1 LLSLERLGMKFGLG
15 TMRRLCD
22 ALGHPERQFRSIL
35 IAGTNGKGSV
45 TAMVHQGLVA
55 AGHRAGR
62 YTSPHLERLEERFV
76 VGNREASRDD
86 LNEAAAVIRTTVESL
101 EAAGD
106 LETSPTFF
114 ECATAM
120 AFELFRKAEME
131 IAVLEVGLGG
141 RLDATNVVEPVAVAI
156 TSIDYD
162 HQAQLGS
169 TLEAI
174 AYEKAGVIRPGIPV
188 VCGPLPPGADN
199 VIVQTCREQGAR
211 LLRASSWTGLED
223 LPGAAAPALR
233 GAHQRENARVAGC
246 LLQELDALGV
256 QVDEAS
262 RRSGILDVEWPGRLE
277 TLRWRGAEVLLDAA
291 HNPAGARALA
301 DYLRETGWTPAT
313 LVFGALEDKDVRSM
327 LAELAPACG
336 AIVCTTPASPRAL
349 GAEVLA
355 TLAKGVAGAEWT
367 VSAIPEPE
375 RALEFAVGA
384 SGQVVA
390 AGSIFLIG
398 RLRGILRAR

>member
-1 LLSLERLGMKFGLG
+1 MKFGLG

-291 HNPAGARALA
+291 HNPAGACALA
-301 DYLRETGWTPAT
+301 EYLRETGWTPAT

-336 AIVCTTPASPRAL
+336 AIVCTTPVSPRAL
-349 GAEVLA
+349 QAEVLA

>member
-1 LLSLERLGMKFGLG
+1 MKFGLG

-120 AFELFRKAEME
+120 AFELFRKEE
-131 IAVLEVGLGG
+131 IEIGVLEVGLGG

-336 AIVCTTPASPRAL
+336 AIVCTTPVSPRAL
-349 GAEVLA
+349 QAEVLA

>member
-1 LLSLERLGMKFGLG
+1 MKFGLG

-35 IAGTNGKGSV
+35 VAGTNGKGSV

-76 VGNREASRDD
+76 VGNRETSRDD

-349 GAEVLA
+349 QAEVLA

>member
-1 LLSLERLGMKFGLG
+1 MKFGLG

-349 GAEVLA
+349 QAEVLA

>member
-1 LLSLERLGMKFGLG
+1 MKFGLG
-15 TMRRLCD
+15 TMRKLCD

-35 IAGTNGKGSV
+35 VAGTNGKGSV
-45 TAMVHQGLVA
+45 TAMVHQGLLA

-62 YTSPHLERLEERFV
+62 STSPHLERLEERFV
-76 VGNREASRDD
+76 VGNREAGRDD
-86 LNEAAAVIRTTVESL
+86 LNRVAAVIRTTVESL
-101 EAAGD
+101 EVAGD

-120 AFELFRKAEME
+120 AFELFRQEAIE

-141 RLDATNVVEPVAVAI
+141 RLDATNVVEPAAVAI

-188 VCGPLPPGADN
+188 VCGPLPRGADD

-211 LLRASSWTGLED
+211 LVRASSWRGLEE
-223 LPGAAAPALR
+223 LAGTAAPALR

-256 QVDEAS
+256 RVDGAS
-262 RRSGILDVEWPGRLE
+262 RRSAVLDVEWPGRLE
-277 TLRWRGAEVLLDAA
+277 TFRWRGAEILLDAA

-301 DYLRETGWTPAT
+301 RYLRETGWTPAT

-336 AIVCTTPASPRAL
+336 AIVCTAPASPRAL
-349 GAEVLA
+349 PPEVLA
-355 TLAKGVAGAEWT
+355 TLAQGVAGAEWR
-367 VSAIPEPE
+367 VSALPEPA
-375 RALEFAVGA
+375 RALEFAVDA
-384 SGQVVA
+384 SGRVVA

-398 RLRGILRAR
+398 PLRGILRAR